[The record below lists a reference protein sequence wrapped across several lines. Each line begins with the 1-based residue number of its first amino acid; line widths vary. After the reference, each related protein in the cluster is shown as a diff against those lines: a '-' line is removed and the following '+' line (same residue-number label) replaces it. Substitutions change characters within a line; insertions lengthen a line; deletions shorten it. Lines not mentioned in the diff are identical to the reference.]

1 MENNRILE
9 TCNYLKN
16 SVKEDKNLIVNL
28 LGIEINSLKIVLKS
42 YEKFTDKNEIILLY
56 NIYNNNMVVTEVLKI
71 TKDLKYTF
79 KSIKINYE

>member
-16 SVKEDKNLIVNL
+16 NVKEDKDLIVNL
-28 LGIEINSLKIVLKS
+28 LGIDINSLKIVLKS

-56 NIYNNNMVVTEVLKI
+56 NIYSNNMVVTEVLKI

>member
-16 SVKEDKNLIVNL
+16 NVKEDKDLIVNL
-28 LGIEINSLKIVLKS
+28 LGIDINSLKIVLKS

>member
-9 TCNYLKN
+9 TCNYLN
-16 SVKEDKNLIVNL
+16 NNVKEDKDLIVNL
-28 LGIEINSLKIVLKS
+28 LGIDINSLKIVLKS